1 MKLPKPKTPITI
13 ITGYLGAGK
22 TTLLRKILKEAN
34 RKIAVLM
41 NEFGEI
47 SVDAEIIK
55 GKAVDMIE
63 IQGGCVCC
71 SLTGEFEEAIKEV
84 LEKANPD
91 LIVVETTGVAE
102 PDAIA
107 FDVQENM
114 PEVRLDGIVTIVDC
128 DSLVRFP
135 SHGQTGRVQ
144 IEMADILILN
154 KTDLVDGAKLEQVEN
169 KVKALNANATIF
181 RTKKCNLDTR
191 LLFGLEIEKTFP
203 SRKQGQEESWHLEGF
218 ENFAYFRETK
228 LDKEK
233 FESFLQGLPREV
245 YRAKGF
251 VLFDDGIYL
260 FNYVGGRHD
269 FEKLSTK
276 HDNEIVF
283 IGQGIKQYMKRI
295 INQLRECEV
304 K

>member
-1 MKLPKPKTPITI
+1 MKTPIVI

-22 TTLLRKILKEAN
+22 TTLLRNVIETADK
-34 RKIAVLM
+34 KIAVLM
-41 NEFGEI
+41 NEFGAVGI
-47 SVDAEIIK
+47 DGAVIK
-55 GKAVDMIE
+55 GKDVDMIE
-63 IQGGCVCC
+63 LSGGCVCC
-71 SLTGEFEEAIKEV
+71 SMTGEFEAAIKEIR
-84 LEKANPD
+84 EKINPE
-91 LIVVETTGVAE
+91 LIVIETTGVAE
-102 PDAIA
+102 PDAIVG
-107 FDVQENM
+107 DILENI
-114 PEVRLDGIVTIVDC
+114 EGVRLDVIITIADA
-128 DSLVRFP
+128 DSIVRFP
-135 SHGQTGRVQ
+135 SIGHTGRVQ

-203 SRKQGQEESWHLEGF
+203 GRKQGQEESWHLEGF

-233 FESFLQGLPREV
+233 FESFLQDLPREV

-251 VLFDDGIYL
+251 VLFDDGTYL

-269 FEKLSTK
+269 FEKLTTK

-283 IGQGIKQYMKRI
+283 IGQGIKQYMKKM